1 MTGTSG
7 GTKKKSAKGRT
18 VGKEKNCVC
27 MTRKQQEEE

>member
-7 GTKKKSAKGRT
+7 GTKKKPAKGRT